1 MRLPYKSNTNVRIT
15 SPYGYRIDPFGSGKK
30 VWHSGID
37 FVGEDKY
44 IIAASDGVVVAST
57 ILDKRYDTTRTWE
70 WGNYVRIDTP
80 TGHREYYCHMQSRNV
95 KVGQKVKAGDILGIE
110 GATGNVT
117 GRHLHFEVRNSNGTN
132 IDAAKYLDVK
142 NACGTYSVSALA
154 KMEYPKL
161 YTKNNLEF
169 ENITDTF
176 YLSYY
181 DKPKRSA
188 NYKNYINGG
197 FFATYKDSKGTIFTL
212 PVGNLKCEITNVPEA
227 AKKYLEKYI
236 TNGKL
241 EYNCN
246 NNQSNQFHGKT
257 PATLIVPH
265 SGKPYIADLNSIP
278 SNAKFAIS
286 GVPTVRN
293 GDDVDYYNYVKK
305 QGWDESCMYG
315 TYRHWLGVRDGEIWR
330 ISGRT
335 YAANY
340 IYGMEFW
347 KKVKDEQ
354 FEDIICIDGGG
365 SYFKKINGKIQAT
378 AGSRQINNIIAF

>member
-1 MRLPYKSNTNVRIT
+1 MKLPYKINTNVRIT
-15 SPYGYRIDPFGSGKK
+15 SPYGYRTDPFGSGKK

-44 IIAASDGVVVAST
+44 IVAVSDGVVAVST
-57 ILDKRYDTTRTWE
+57 MLNKATDTTRTWE

-80 TGHREYYCHMQSRNV
+80 TGHREYYCHLQSRNV
-95 KVGQKVKAGDILGIE
+95 KAGQKVKAGDIIGIE
-110 GATGNVT
+110 GSTGNVT
-117 GRHLHFEVRNSNGTN
+117 GRHLHFEVRNSSGNN
-132 IDAAKYLDVK
+132 INVASYLAINNEV
-142 NACGTYSVSALA
+142 GTYKVSTPA
-154 KMEYPKL
+154 KMEYPNI
-161 YTKNNLEF
+161 YTKNGLEF
-169 ENITDTF
+169 ENITDKF
-176 YLSYY
+176 ALYY
-181 DKPKRSA
+181 HDKSKRSA
-188 NYKNYINGG
+188 NFKNYINGG
-197 FFATYKDSKGTIFTL
+197 FFATFKDSKNNYFTL
-212 PVGNLKCEITNVPEA
+212 PVGNLKCNIGEIPEA
-227 AKKYLEKYI
+227 AKKYLQNYVK
-236 TNGKL
+236 NGKL

-246 NNQSNQFHGKT
+246 NNQTSQFHGKT
-257 PATLIVPH
+257 PATLIVPN

-278 SNAKFAIS
+278 ANTKFAIS

-315 TYRHWLGVRDGEIWR
+315 TYRHWLGIRDGEIWR

-347 KKVKDEQ
+347 KKIKDEQ

-365 SYFKKINGKIQAT
+365 SYFKKVNGKIQST
-378 AGSRQINNIIAF
+378 AGSRQINNIITF

>member
-1 MRLPYKSNTNVRIT
+1 M
-15 SPYGYRIDPFGSGKK
+15 
-30 VWHSGID
+30 
-37 FVGEDKY
+37 
-44 IIAASDGVVVAST
+44 
-57 ILDKRYDTTRTWE
+57 
-70 WGNYVRIDTP
+70 
-80 TGHREYYCHMQSRNV
+80 
-95 KVGQKVKAGDILGIE
+95 GQKVKAGDILGIE

-142 NACGTYSVSALA
+142 NACDTYSVSVPA
-154 KMEYPKL
+154 KMEYPEL

-169 ENITDTF
+169 ENITDAF

-197 FFATYKDSKGTIFTL
+197 FFATYKDAKGNIFTL
-212 PVGNLKCEITNVPEA
+212 PVGNLKCEITNIPEA

-241 EYNCN
+241 VYNCN

-347 KKVKDEQ
+347 KKIKDEQ

-365 SYFKKINGKIQAT
+365 SYFKKVNGKIQST
-378 AGSRQINNIIAF
+378 AGSR